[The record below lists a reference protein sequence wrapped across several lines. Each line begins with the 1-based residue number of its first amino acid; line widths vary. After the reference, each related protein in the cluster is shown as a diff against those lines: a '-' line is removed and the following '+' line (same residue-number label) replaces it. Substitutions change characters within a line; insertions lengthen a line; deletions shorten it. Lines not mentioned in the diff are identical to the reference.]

1 LLFGSRV
8 AGKSNE
14 SSDYDFL
21 IITRDKLDDGKKM
34 ELASELRKTLA
45 AAETDIDADIIIKS
59 VSEIKSAKEL
69 IGGVIREA
77 LKAGVH
83 I

>member
-1 LLFGSRV
+1 
-8 AGKSNE
+8 
-14 SSDYDFL
+14 
-21 IITRDKLDDGKKM
+21 M